1 MNSLSRIAKSIYF
14 SGALSTKHPMATWL
28 EVVLEIVKITVPAL
42 VVFITVYYLF
52 RQYLEGQQ
60 RLKAME
66 LRQAQQGTTLPM
78 RLQAYE
84 RLSLYCDRMLMPNL
98 LLRVKRPGMTASEL
112 RVALLLA
119 IQQEF
124 EHNITQQVYVSD
136 QLWQIIRLARDDS
149 MDVISTAAEE
159 VEPRAEA
166 DVLAR
171 AILDRLNQRGSL
183 GLETALQAIKK
194 EAAIYLG

>member
-1 MNSLSRIAKSIYF
+1 
-14 SGALSTKHPMATWL
+14 MATWL

-42 VVFITVYYLF
+42 IVFFTVYYLF

-60 RLKAME
+60 RMKAME
-66 LRQAQQGTTLPM
+66 LQQEQRGVTLPM

-98 LLRVKRPGMTASEL
+98 LLRVKKPDMAASEL

-149 MDVISTAAEE
+149 MDLISQAAEE
-159 VEPRAEA
+159 VEPRANA

-171 AILDRLNQRGSL
+171 AILTKLNERGSL
-183 GLETALQAIKK
+183 GLEKALQAIKK